1 METLVARCA
10 GLDVHKDSVTACV
23 RVPDGHGGRHAQTRR
38 FTTTTAGLV
47 LLGEWLASYRVTR
60 VGMESTG
67 CYWKPVWQ
75 LLEDQLECW
84 LLNAA
89 HLHNV
94 PGRKTDVADAAWIA
108 QLVEHGL
115 VRPSFVPPRPV
126 RELRELTR
134 YRKTQIQERS
144 REVQRLDKVLQDAG
158 IKLSS
163 VATDVLGVSGRAM
176 LEALVAGTHDPAVLA
191 ALAKGRLRTKLPAL
205 REALTGR
212 FRTDHHGLLV
222 AQILAHID
230 YLDEAIAVLS
240 ARIEQV
246 IAPFAEQVALLDT
259 IPGIDRRAAEVIV
272 AEIGPAM
279 GQFPTAAHLA
289 SWAGV
294 CPGNNESAGKRR
306 SGRTRKGPRVVGWL
320 LERGRQGGQP
330 HQGHLPERPV
340 SPSPW
345 SPGPGQG
352 HHGRRAFGA
361 GDRLPRPG
369 PGRALPGAGRRLLPA
384 TPLRRALPAAA
395 GASARAAR
403 PQGHPGTDQ
412 GVLTMQPA
420 RRLASRHFRLSRG
433 VPAGRRAG
441 VKMGRVACRRR
452 CILGRW
458 RP

>member
-1 METLVARCA
+1 
-10 GLDVHKDSVTACV
+10 
-23 RVPDGHGGRHAQTRR
+23 
-38 FTTTTAGLV
+38 
-47 LLGEWLASYRVTR
+47 
-60 VGMESTG
+60 MESTG

-89 HLHNV
+89 HMHNV

-163 VATDVLGVSGRAM
+163 VATDIIGVSGRAM

-191 ALAKGRLRTKLPAL
+191 ALAKGRLRSKLPAL
-205 REALTGR
+205 REALAGR

-230 YLDEAIAVLS
+230 YLDETIATLS
-240 ARIEQV
+240 ARIQQV

-259 IPGIDRRAAEVIV
+259 IPGVDQRAAEVIL
-272 AEIGPAM
+272 AEIGPDM

-294 CPGNNESAGKRR
+294 CPGNNESAGKHR
-306 SGRTRKGPRVVGWL
+306 SGRTRKGSKWL
-320 LERGRQGGQP
+320 GGCLSEVAKAASRTKGTYLNAQYHRLRGR
-330 HQGHLPERPV
+330 R
-340 SPSPW
+340 
-345 SPGPGQG
+345 GPGK
-352 HHGRRAFGA
+352 
-361 GDRLPRPG
+361 
-369 PGRALPGAGRRLLPA
+369 A
-384 TPLRRALPAAA
+384 TMAVAHSILVIAYHVL
-395 GASARAAR
+395 
-403 PQGHPGTDQ
+403 DQ
-412 GVLTMQPA
+412 GVAYQELGDDYFSSATPPNATSGSSSVNSSGSVTRSPSTPSRQPDDA
-420 RRLASRHFRLSRG
+420 T
-433 VPAGRRAG
+433 
-441 VKMGRVACRRR
+441 
-452 CILGRW
+452 
-458 RP
+458 